1 LKGVVPQSLQPW
13 LDANPNANANPNQII
28 SANANA
34 TAVGDKS
41 TNVNPKRIGMVSL
54 QKGVPARVEV
64 MEAVRDVLAFSYI
77 LLSVNCH
84 SIVVYVIYVGLSIMV
99 VLVAGTQVFSLRWE
113 WLISMRLLLRE

>member
-1 LKGVVPQSLQPW
+1 
-13 LDANPNANANPNQII
+13 
-28 SANANA
+28 
-34 TAVGDKS
+34 
-41 TNVNPKRIGMVSL
+41 MVSL